1 MTLSGISLPKHAV
14 QPYHLWLDDA
24 GGHVWY
30 VFVKAYT
37 GQVMSDRQWENSWV
51 DSIYSLQYKLLA
63 GDTGEWIMPL
73 FAYTFDQHFT

>member
-1 MTLSGISLPKHAV
+1 M
-14 QPYHLWLDDA
+14 
-24 GGHVWY
+24 
-30 VFVKAYT
+30 KAYT

-73 FAYTFDQHFT
+73 FAYTFDQHFA